1 MESPEE
7 VKEINNI
14 NSHSSKSNSES
25 EEPRLQDGEE
35 NFELTDEFEIYQKH
49 VEIDTIENHVKAW
62 AFLETHAVFIP
73 ERENCKPPTLIE

>member
-1 MESPEE
+1 M
-7 VKEINNI
+7 
-14 NSHSSKSNSES
+14 
-25 EEPRLQDGEE
+25 QDGEE